1 MNANSQFTSA
11 AVTMHTPPT
20 GNSSPRPDSHS
31 ETAFASSQ
39 SGASFTKS
47 EFGCRCRERGLPSAP
62 LGPVLQQT
70 KPSIRGFLQRK
81 GRYSGRFKPTYY
93 ELRGNVLLVLKG
105 GFSMTRLKASNAW
118 SEQIS
123 LCGAEAAVASGAS
136 KGRYPLTMRLPAN
149 ALGHVRTLQLAA
161 DDADKRDAW
170 IAQLNSARASIT
182 ADDLQL
188 MATLGEGAALS
199 N

>member
-1 MNANSQFTSA
+1 
-11 AVTMHTPPT
+11 MHTPA
-20 GNSSPRPDSHS
+20 SRSHSPRPDSHS
-31 ETAFASSQ
+31 ETAFASSH
-39 SGASFTKS
+39 SGGSFTKS
-47 EFGCRCRERGLPSAP
+47 EFGCKCRERGLPSAP

-70 KPSIRGFLQRK
+70 KPSIRGFLQK
-81 GRYSGRFKPTYY
+81 KARYSGRYKPTYY

-123 LCGAEAAVASGAS
+123 LCGAEPAVAGPAS
-136 KGRYPLTMRLPAN
+136 N
-149 ALGHVRTLQLAA
+149 
-161 DDADKRDAW
+161 ADKRDAW

-188 MATLGEGAALS
+188 MATLGEGARPYHIIL
-199 N
+199 